1 VAIHPR
7 HAIQQKDMPVNPVI
21 STLRTCQ
28 TFIPKGVSM
37 KHACV
42 YIMASAPN
50 GTLYVGVTSQ
60 PVTRVWQHKNGSLGG
75 FTSRYRVHQLV
86 WYEMHE
92 DMTSAIAREKQLKAG
107 SRLKKILLIEALNP
121 SWQDLYATIL

>member
-1 VAIHPR
+1 
-7 HAIQQKDMPVNPVI
+7 
-21 STLRTCQ
+21 
-28 TFIPKGVSM
+28 M

-60 PVTRVWQHKNGSLGG
+60 LVTRVWQHKNGSLGG